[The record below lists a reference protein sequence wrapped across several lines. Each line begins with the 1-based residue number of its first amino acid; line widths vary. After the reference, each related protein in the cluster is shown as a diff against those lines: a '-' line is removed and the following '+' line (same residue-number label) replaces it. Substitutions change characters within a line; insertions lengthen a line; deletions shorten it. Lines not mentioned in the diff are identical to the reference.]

1 MNVLISSAGRRVA
14 LLEAFRQE
22 MAKLTSQGKVFAAD
36 MNPDFS
42 AACHSSDKCFSVP
55 HVRSPDYIDELLKIC
70 LNNHIS
76 LLIPTIDTELSVLS
90 TNRQLF
96 KHSGVNI
103 AISDPS
109 IIEIGEDK
117 RLTHEFFLSRD
128 ISVAQEYEKTS
139 LRYPCFVKP
148 VNGSSSKDIYLLKD
162 ESYLFQRVIDD
173 PDLMCLEYLN
183 PHDHDEYTVDCYY
196 SFDGI
201 MKCAVPRLRL
211 ETRGGE
217 VSKGRTVKNDLEQFV
232 FDKLG
237 HIDGARGCL
246 TWQFFVRK
254 SDQKVFGIELNPRF
268 GGGYPLSYRAGANYP
283 GWLIQE
289 YLSGLNIPEFRN
301 WEENLLMLRYDFDLF
316 VPFGR

>member
-1 MNVLISSAGRRVA
+1 M
-14 LLEAFRQE
+14 EAFRQE
-22 MAKLTSQGKVFAAD
+22 MAKFTPHGKIFAAD
-36 MNPDFS
+36 MNPGLS
-42 AACHSSDKCFSVP
+42 AACHSSDKSFSVP
-55 HVRSPDYIDELLKIC
+55 HVRSPEYIDELLKIC

-76 LLIPTIDTELSVLS
+76 LLIPTIDTELPVLS
-90 TNRQLF
+90 ANRQLF
-96 KHSGVNI
+96 KNSGVNI

-109 IIEIGEDK
+109 IIEIGSDK
-117 RLTHEFFLSRD
+117 RLTHEFFLSRG
-128 ISVAQEYEKTS
+128 ISVAREYEKSS

-148 VNGSSSKDIYLLKD
+148 VNGSSSKDICLLKD

-173 PDLMCLEYLN
+173 ADLMCLKYLN

-201 MKCAVPRLRL
+201 LKCAVPRLRL

-217 VSKGRTVKNDLEQFV
+217 VSKGRTVKNEVEQFV

-254 SDQKVFGIELNPRF
+254 SDRKVFGIELNPRF

-289 YLSGLNIPEFRN
+289 YLAGMNIFVFRD
-301 WEENLLMLRYDFDLF
+301 WKENLLMLRYDFDLF
-316 VPFGR
+316 VPFGG